1 MTPLTFH
8 FHDSEV
14 ARIERDG
21 HALDVV
27 FSAARATRPA
37 PGGGPEEQG
46 YALGLRLRL
55 TGVISC
61 TPPQGCIGRL
71 SGGGLAAGGLPQA
84 SILLPALPF
93 EWSCQTEV
101 AMVFGQGLPVA
112 GRAAFPRVP
121 GLLSRRAG
129 DARARPPSAN
139 TRLAA
144 RAKVASEGTVRRLRP
159 ARSKQGWPR

>member
-1 MTPLTFH
+1 MTPLTVH

-71 SGGGLAAGGLPQA
+71 VGGGLSAGDVPQA

-101 AMVFGQGLPVA
+101 AMVFGQGA
-112 GRAAFPRVP
+112 HW
-121 GLLSRRAG
+121 S
-129 DARARPPSAN
+129 ARALKLTFLWPGEQRFHES
-139 TRLAA
+139 LAC
-144 RAKVASEGTVRRLRP
+144 
-159 ARSKQGWPR
+159 